1 MGTRPDGARPQ
12 RARAGA
18 RPRQRS
24 RQHRRIGARMRV
36 RSLCCGRRNPR
47 QRKLAASRGRGELR
61 RATPHRARPSAGLSV
76 AAFQRRLG
84 RLLADG
90 VCGAHPARRIRAAR
104 KRLSPPHD
112 GGDRSGILDRAETAI
127 RPVVSR
133 TDAGRPYQDH
143 GRGQAV
149 GAAALLW
156 PGDPAQRQWGAAL
169 RPAQPGR
176 RRQPRRGRS
185 RRNGRRAVRH
195 RQGAGPVAAAAAR
208 RHRAGAARMS
218 DDIILALRNATK
230 LYAGVPA
237 IENVDFELRRGEI
250 HALVGENGAGK
261 STLKKVRAGVVA
273 LTSGTM
279 EVNGVAAVPRTPLEA
294 RNLGIA
300 MVFQENS
307 LVPTMTVAQNLFLG
321 QERFYNRLRG
331 IYIAA
336 QQFLQSLNFD
346 VTPTATVG
354 LLGAAKKQMVEIAR
368 AVLHEAKVII
378 FDEPTATLT
387 PEEKKYFFDLVRDLK
402 RRGVSIVFIS
412 HALEEALILAD
423 RITILRDGKHVVTDD
438 AASFD
443 RARPSPGRCGRDLSN
458 TLYGTRKTT
467 VRPAG
472 ARVLTIQNLKMAP
485 MVRNNSLSVFAGQ
498 ITGVFGLVGAGRTET
513 FKVVAGVLKRDF
525 FHGGEVILNG
535 RPVRY
540 RVPAPAV
547 RAGIAYVTED
557 RKVEGF
563 FETMSVARNIYLGLL
578 AKMPGGRFFLSN
590 READK
595 VGKTWVEKLKVRATG
610 NDIKV
615 VELSGG
621 NQQKVVIAKSL
632 VQGPEL
638 IIFDEPTR
646 GVDVGAIVE
655 IHELIQRLA
664 DEGKAVV
671 VISSYLPEIMAL
683 SDRILVS
690 RQGKVVE
697 EFSALEATEEKI
709 MYAAVH

>member
-1 MGTRPDGARPQ
+1 
-12 RARAGA
+12 
-18 RPRQRS
+18 
-24 RQHRRIGARMRV
+24 
-36 RSLCCGRRNPR
+36 
-47 QRKLAASRGRGELR
+47 
-61 RATPHRARPSAGLSV
+61 
-76 AAFQRRLG
+76 
-84 RLLADG
+84 
-90 VCGAHPARRIRAAR
+90 
-104 KRLSPPHD
+104 
-112 GGDRSGILDRAETAI
+112 
-127 RPVVSR
+127 
-133 TDAGRPYQDH
+133 
-143 GRGQAV
+143 
-149 GAAALLW
+149 
-156 PGDPAQRQWGAAL
+156 
-169 RPAQPGR
+169 
-176 RRQPRRGRS
+176 
-185 RRNGRRAVRH
+185 
-195 RQGAGPVAAAAAR
+195 
-208 RHRAGAARMS
+208 MS
-218 DDIILALRNATK
+218 DIALSLRKATK

-237 IENVDFELRRGEI
+237 IDGVDFDLRRGEI

-261 STLKKVRAGVVA
+261 STLTKVMAGVVT

-279 EVNGVAAVPRTPLEA
+279 AVDGADVAPRTPLEA

-321 QERFYNRLRG
+321 QEQFYNRLRG

-354 LLGAAKKQMVEIAR
+354 GLGAAKKQMVEIAR
-368 AVLHEAKVII
+368 AVLHRAKVII
-378 FDEPTATLT
+378 FDEPTASLT

-402 RRGVSIVFIS
+402 KRGVSIVFIS
-412 HALEEALILAD
+412 HALEEALLLAD
-423 RITILRDGKHVVTDD
+423 RITVLRDGKHVVTDD
-438 AASFD
+438 AAKFD
-443 RARPSPGRCGRDLSN
+443 RAAIIQAMVGRDLSN
-458 TLYGTRKTT
+458 TLYGTRKSS

-472 ARVLTIQNLKMAP
+472 ARVLTVQNLKMAP
-485 MVRNNSLSVFAGQ
+485 MVKNNSLSVFAGQ

-513 FKVVAGVLKRDF
+513 FKIVSGVLKRDF
-525 FHGGEVILNG
+525 FHGGEILLHDK
-535 RPVRY
+535 PVRY

-547 RAGIAYVTED
+547 KAGIAYVTED

-563 FETMSVARNIYLGLL
+563 FETSSIARNIYLGLL
-578 AKMPGGRFFLSN
+578 SKFPKGRMLLS
-590 READK
+590 RKETDTI
-595 VGKTWVEKLKVRATG
+595 GKTWIEKLRVRTIGDHA
-610 NDIKV
+610 KV

-632 VQGPEL
+632 VQEPDL

-655 IHELIQRLA
+655 IHELINQLA

-697 EFSALEATEEKI
+697 EFSALDATEERI
-709 MYAAVH
+709 MYAAIH

>member
-1 MGTRPDGARPQ
+1 
-12 RARAGA
+12 
-18 RPRQRS
+18 
-24 RQHRRIGARMRV
+24 
-36 RSLCCGRRNPR
+36 
-47 QRKLAASRGRGELR
+47 
-61 RATPHRARPSAGLSV
+61 
-76 AAFQRRLG
+76 
-84 RLLADG
+84 
-90 VCGAHPARRIRAAR
+90 
-104 KRLSPPHD
+104 
-112 GGDRSGILDRAETAI
+112 
-127 RPVVSR
+127 
-133 TDAGRPYQDH
+133 
-143 GRGQAV
+143 
-149 GAAALLW
+149 
-156 PGDPAQRQWGAAL
+156 
-169 RPAQPGR
+169 
-176 RRQPRRGRS
+176 
-185 RRNGRRAVRH
+185 
-195 RQGAGPVAAAAAR
+195 
-208 RHRAGAARMS
+208 MS
-218 DDIILALRNATK
+218 DVVLSLGGATK

-261 STLKKVRAGVVA
+261 STLTKVMAGVVT

-279 EVNGVAAVPRTPLEA
+279 TIDGIEIAPKTPLEA
-294 RNLGIA
+294 RQLGIA

-321 QERFYNRLRG
+321 QEKFYNRLRG

-354 LLGAAKKQMVEIAR
+354 TLGAAKKQMVEIAR
-368 AVLHEAKVII
+368 AVLNKAKVII

-402 RRGVSIVFIS
+402 QRGVSVIFIS
-412 HALEEALILAD
+412 HALEEALLLAD
-423 RITILRDGKHVVTDD
+423 RITVLRDGRRVVTDYT
-438 AASFD
+438 ASFD
-443 RARPSPGRCGRDLSN
+443 RARIVQAMVGRDLSN

-467 VRPAG
+467 VRPPG
-472 ARVLTIQNLKMAP
+472 RRVLTVQNLKMAP
-485 MVRNNSLSVFAGQ
+485 MVKNNSLSVFSGQ

-513 FKVVAGVLKRDF
+513 FKIVAGVMKRDF
-525 FHGGEVILNG
+525 FHGGEVLLNDK
-535 RPVRY
+535 PVRY

-547 RAGIAYVTED
+547 KAGIAYVTED

-563 FETMSVARNIYLGLL
+563 FETASIARNLYLGLL
-578 AKMPGGRFFLSN
+578 AKFPKGRILLSS
-590 READK
+590 REASSTSA
-595 VGKTWVEKLKVRATG
+595 TWIERLKVRATG
-610 NDIKV
+610 NGAKV

-632 VQGPEL
+632 IQQPDL

-655 IHELIQRLA
+655 IHELINRLA

-709 MYAAVH
+709 MYAAIH

>member
-1 MGTRPDGARPQ
+1 
-12 RARAGA
+12 
-18 RPRQRS
+18 
-24 RQHRRIGARMRV
+24 
-36 RSLCCGRRNPR
+36 
-47 QRKLAASRGRGELR
+47 
-61 RATPHRARPSAGLSV
+61 
-76 AAFQRRLG
+76 
-84 RLLADG
+84 
-90 VCGAHPARRIRAAR
+90 
-104 KRLSPPHD
+104 
-112 GGDRSGILDRAETAI
+112 
-127 RPVVSR
+127 
-133 TDAGRPYQDH
+133 
-143 GRGQAV
+143 
-149 GAAALLW
+149 
-156 PGDPAQRQWGAAL
+156 
-169 RPAQPGR
+169 
-176 RRQPRRGRS
+176 
-185 RRNGRRAVRH
+185 
-195 RQGAGPVAAAAAR
+195 
-208 RHRAGAARMS
+208 MS
-218 DDIILALRNATK
+218 EIILSLSGATK
-230 LYAGVPA
+230 LYGGLPA
-237 IENVDFELRRGEI
+237 IEDVDFDLRRGEI

-261 STLKKVRAGVVA
+261 STLTKVMAGVVT

-279 EVNGVAAVPRTPLEA
+279 TVDGVVVAPKTPLEA
-294 RNLGIA
+294 RNLGIG

-321 QERFYNRLRG
+321 QEKFYNRLRG

-346 VTPTATVG
+346 VTPTVTVAA
-354 LLGAAKKQMVEIAR
+354 LGAAKKQMVEIAR
-368 AVLHEAKVII
+368 AVLHRAKIII

-412 HALEEALILAD
+412 HALEEALLLAD
-423 RITILRDGKHVVTDD
+423 RITILRDGKHVLTDD
-438 AASFD
+438 AIKLD
-443 RARPSPGRCGRDLSN
+443 RTRIVQAMVGRDLSN
-458 TLYGTRKTT
+458 TLYGVHKSTM
-467 VRPAG
+467 RPTG
-472 ARVLTIQNLKMAP
+472 ARVLTVQNLKMAP
-485 MVRNNSLSVFAGQ
+485 MVRNNSLSIFAGQ

-513 FKVVAGVLKRDF
+513 FKIVAGVMKRDF
-525 FHGGEVILNG
+525 FHGGDVIFHDK
-535 RPVRY
+535 PVRY

-563 FETMSVARNIYLGLL
+563 FETMSVTRNIYLGLL
-578 AKMPGGRFFLSN
+578 AKLPAGRFILSD
-590 READK
+590 REAGK
-595 VGKTWVEKLKVRATG
+595 VARGWVERLKVRITG
-610 NDIKV
+610 NEMTV

-632 VQGPEL
+632 VQEPDL

-671 VISSYLPEIMAL
+671 VISSYLPEVMAL

-709 MYAAVH
+709 MYAAIH